1 MRCDSD
7 PVFEEYIG
15 QEVLCVEEKFD
26 LRGVKFTEVSLA
38 EKDTTIAD
46 FILKH
51 AAKTVRVWLPNT
63 MGTMDWDT
71 NRINVYVEK
80 NEDGKYVIERIAMG

>member
-7 PVFEEYIG
+7 PGFEEYIG
-15 QEVLCVEEKFD
+15 QEVLCVEEEFD

-51 AAKTVRVWLPNT
+51 AAKTVDLGNIQNILMALETIHERLL
-63 MGTMDWDT
+63 
-71 NRINVYVEK
+71 RIE
-80 NEDGKYVIERIAMG
+80 E